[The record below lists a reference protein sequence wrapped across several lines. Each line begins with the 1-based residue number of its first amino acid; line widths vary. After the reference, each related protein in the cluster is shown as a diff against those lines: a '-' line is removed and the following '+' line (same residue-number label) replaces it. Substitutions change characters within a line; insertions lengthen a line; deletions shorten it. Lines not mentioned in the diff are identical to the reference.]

1 MATESFALEP
11 SPIDDEI
18 GNLKKRGTS
27 TTTQTDIQSRNT
39 MLTLILI
46 VKQLRAEINT
56 HVSTLASAY
65 APEEFPAELL
75 DAVNKQQAHT
85 QENLWRIGAGVTAFR
100 VQDPDPRAV
109 DGGSVLGI
117 RFEIMRSGRFLQP
130 YVVLLNRPYGTER
143 RSESEDNVARTYL
156 RVHRHTI
163 PTCIPLSGLAARYLP
178 PPTASEGVGDE
189 DVPAE
194 RKTQNLSLFVKELRQ
209 RLVAYHNR
217 LGAVADMRK
226 AAGLGA
232 DRKNARGRKEDVATG
247 TEQARESSDEDES
260 RVESSD
266 VGAPRRIV
274 EISLADA
281 EAKQIKLD
289 WSNGD
294 VCRLVISDSGEVENC
309 VMYGAQG
316 RDMQAAREF
325 LQRVTRVEML
335 TETIRRQRHL
345 DPA

>member
-1 MATESFALEP
+1 
-11 SPIDDEI
+11 
-18 GNLKKRGTS
+18 
-27 TTTQTDIQSRNT
+27 
-39 MLTLILI
+39 MLIA
-46 VKQLRAEINT
+46 KQLRAEIST
-56 HVSTLASAY
+56 HVSTLASTY

-75 DAVNKQQAHT
+75 DAINQQQAHT

-130 YVVLLNRPYGTER
+130 YVVLLNRPYGTAGDD
-143 RSESEDNVARTYL
+143 SEAEDNTAKTYL
-156 RVHRHTI
+156 RVHRHTV
-163 PTCIPLSGLAARYLP
+163 PNCIPLSGLAARYLP
-178 PPTASEGVGDE
+178 PPTAASERVGDGE
-189 DVPAE
+189 APAR

-232 DRKNARGRKEDVATG
+232 GRKKARGGRNDTG
-247 TEQARESSDEDES
+247 TSPEQAREASDEDDTTRE
-260 RVESSD
+260 EGSD
-266 VGAPRRIV
+266 ADGPPRIV

-294 VCRLVISDSGEVENC
+294 VCRLVISDDGELENC

-316 RDMQAAREF
+316 RDMPAAREF
-325 LQRVTRVEML
+325 LQRITRVEMMP
-335 TETIRRQRHL
+335 ETIRRKKGRE
-345 DPA
+345 PA